1 MTQVLPFTEIVY
13 TFFYYGPDQFGWG
26 SLFLIFQWI
35 SGLFVL
41 ILFLRQLSTSKEG
54 ITVGGWRIHILV
66 QYHISFNDEHQTM
79 SKPKILMVLN
89 LFCGTILCIYLCLS
103 ISLSKKFSYCH
114 QYFFIACI
122 QAGVFRKF
130 FLTFW
135 QSEPHCPYK
144 MCYY

>member
-1 MTQVLPFTEIVY
+1 MTQVFPFTEIVY

-54 ITVGGWRIHILV
+54 ITVGGWRIHTFGAILYFL
-66 QYHISFNDEHQTM
+66 QWRNIKLCQSR
-79 SKPKILMVLN
+79 ILMVLN
-89 LFCGTILCIYLCLS
+89 LFCGTILCMYLCLS
-103 ISLSKKFSYCH
+103 ISVLKKFSYCH

-122 QAGVFRKF
+122 QAGVFLKF

-135 QSEPHCPYK
+135 QSEPHCSYK
-144 MCYY
+144 MCSY

>member
-1 MTQVLPFTEIVY
+1 MTQLFPFTEIVY
-13 TFFYYGPDQFGWG
+13 TFFYYWPDQFGWG

-54 ITVGGWRIHILV
+54 ITVGGWRILILV

-103 ISLSKKFSYCH
+103 ISVSKKFSCCH